1 MLFSAKKINENAE
14 KNYLQDFP
22 KRTSDDLKYEIG
34 KIAELLLDN
43 KPCNRYTE
51 TVRKKANKDKKIQEF
66 KVIKDTE
73 IKIIDYDNKKM
84 KAQILFKN
92 LSKDYKLNLD
102 MDAVSRGR
110 LFLNGYTT
118 EKEKYEF
125 KKKFYK

>member
-22 KRTSDDLKYEIG
+22 KRTSNDLKCEIG

-51 TVRKKANKDKKIQEF
+51 AVRKKAKKDKKVQEF

-73 IKIIDYDNKKM
+73 IKIIDYDNKKL
-84 KAQILFKN
+84 KAQILFKD
-92 LSKDYKLNLD
+92 LSKDYKLDLD

-118 EKEKYEF
+118 GKVKDGN
-125 KKKFYK
+125 KKIYK